1 MRSFNRFNSSNNR
14 TNTNYFISKQVIE
27 ERNKKQKE
35 DEFIKSLDN
44 SDAFPEL
51 KNKNTNCEIINNDKN
66 QSTSFIDAMKTKN
79 IKMDNSETINNDAHN
94 YIPPGCVCIQYDKSI
109 KKTVWIYGTDTK
121 PISEKNSMEEAPYF
135 VLKRLVDLQ
144 QNRKYDYIRKWGIDE
159 YDKMFMFQNYD
170 YEYFDKLDHQIT
182 NDMEKYYQNN
192 TYNYNDFSDLE
203 IASDTDN

>member
-1 MRSFNRFNSSNNR
+1 MRVNNRFNSSNNR

-44 SDAFPEL
+44 SVAFPEL
-51 KNKNTNCEIINNDKN
+51 QKKITNCESINNDKN
-66 QSTSFIDAMKTKN
+66 QTTSFIDAMKTKN
-79 IKMDNSETINNDAHN
+79 IKMDNNETINNDADN
-94 YIPPGCVCIQYDKSI
+94 CVPPGCVCIQYDKSI
-109 KKTVWIYGTDTK
+109 KKTVWNYGRDTK
-121 PISEKNSMEEAPYF
+121 PIAEKKYMEEAPYF

-192 TYNYNDFSDLE
+192 TYNYNDFSDVE